1 MPAASRGDGEDAVVS
16 KTGVGHECRNPT
28 MTSTDECSNKVFV
41 EGTGCV
47 REGDKVA
54 PHNKGGCSNDGST
67 LSTFSSKVFI
77 QGKGAGRIGDQYGG
91 DNTITSGSSK
101 VFFGG

>member
-1 MPAASRGDGEDAVVS
+1 MPAAARGDSVDSVVS
-16 KTGVGHECRNPT
+16 KTGVGDECGKPT
-28 MTSTDECSNKVFV
+28 TTSTDECSDKVFV

-54 PHNKGGCSNDGST
+54 PHNKGGCSTDTSVLT
-67 LSTFSSKVFI
+67 TFSSKVFI
-77 QGKGAGRIGDQYGG
+77 QGKGAGRIGDQYTA
-91 DNTITSGSSK
+91 DNTITAGSSK